1 MTDPAMNS
9 KSNVGAFLTLCSVG
23 LFARLSYAMAR
34 TPVLALFALHL
45 GARPEAIGLVVGIST
60 VTGIFFKLPAG
71 VLSDILGRRSLL
83 IAGLCVFAFVP
94 FGYIFV
100 DGVWDLVV
108 IRFFHGFATAIYGPV
123 AMATIADVA
132 KQKKAE
138 QLSWF
143 SSITIIGTLCGAP
156 AGGFLLWWLPG
167 SEGAALSDFH
177 LIYTIIGGFGVIALI
192 LAITRLGALKPGEV
206 AKGEHKSFSEVYQRF
221 ISGIKELISDRD
233 VVITSSMEGLQN
245 MTLGALEA
253 FLPVY
258 AVTIAGLNAFQAGAL
273 WGIQIVV
280 TLAAKPIMGR
290 IADRFGRKPLI
301 VYGMIFCAVA
311 FILIPTVTTFVWL
324 AALAILFGF
333 GEAFVTSSAAAMVAD
348 MCEEKHY
355 GAAMGTFGTIYD
367 VGHASGPIAAGL
379 LLAAF
384 SGDYFL
390 AFLPLGIVLLL
401 GCALFAFTTT
411 ERKLSD
417 GNSGQ

>member
-1 MTDPAMNS
+1 
-9 KSNVGAFLTLCSVG
+9 
-23 LFARLSYAMAR
+23 
-34 TPVLALFALHL
+34 
-45 GARPEAIGLVVGIST
+45 
-60 VTGIFFKLPAG
+60 
-71 VLSDILGRRSLL
+71 
-83 IAGLCVFAFVP
+83 
-94 FGYIFV
+94 
-100 DGVWDLVV
+100 
-108 IRFFHGFATAIYGPV
+108 
-123 AMATIADVA
+123 
-132 KQKKAE
+132 
-138 QLSWF
+138 
-143 SSITIIGTLCGAP
+143 
-156 AGGFLLWWLPG
+156 
-167 SEGAALSDFH
+167 
-177 LIYTIIGGFGVIALI
+177 
-192 LAITRLGALKPGEV
+192 
-206 AKGEHKSFSEVYQRF
+206 
-221 ISGIKELISDRD
+221 
-233 VVITSSMEGLQN
+233 

-258 AVTIAGLNAFQAGAL
+258 AVTIAGLNAFQAGTL

-280 TLAAKPIMGR
+280 TLVAKPIMGR

-311 FILIPTVTTFVWL
+311 FILIPTVTAFIWL

-355 GAAMGTFGTIYD
+355 GAAMGTFGTVYD
-367 VGHASGPIAAGL
+367 VGHATGPIAAGL